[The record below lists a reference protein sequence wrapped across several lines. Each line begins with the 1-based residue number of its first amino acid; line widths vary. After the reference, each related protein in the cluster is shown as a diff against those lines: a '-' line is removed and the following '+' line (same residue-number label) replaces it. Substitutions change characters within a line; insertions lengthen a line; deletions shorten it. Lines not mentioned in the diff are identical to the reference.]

1 MPSQRTRA
9 QRNNGSGVLNV
20 SPHRGKWVVRIV
32 RNGKEYYGG
41 YYTDLNAADD
51 AAKALRKK
59 VYGS

>member
-1 MPSQRTRA
+1 
-9 QRNNGSGVLNV
+9 
-20 SPHRGKWVVRIV
+20 VRIV